1 MTVYLEFGWNSHDD
15 DLKDYLVRKE
25 LTIIHKGNV
34 VNVDDENFTSMRD
47 GMALR
52 HKSGVVMRV
61 MGGRRS
67 NYENMSN
74 DYVLASKSMKDEHR
88 LLFEKW

>member
-1 MTVYLEFGWNSHDD
+1 MR
-15 DLKDYLVRKE
+15 KD

-34 VNVDDENFTSMRD
+34 VNVDDENFSSLRD

-61 MGGRRS
+61 MGGRS
-67 NYENMSN
+67 TNYENLSH
-74 DYVLASKSMKDEHR
+74 DYVLASKSIKEEQVK
-88 LLFEKW
+88 LFYKW

>member
-15 DLKDYLVRKE
+15 DLKDYLMKNE

-34 VNVDDENFTSMRD
+34 VNVDDENFSSLRD

-61 MGGRRS
+61 MGGRRP
-67 NYENMSN
+67 NYENLSH
-74 DYVLASKSMKDEHR
+74 DYVLASKSIKQEH
-88 LLFEKW
+88 LDLFRQ